1 MYICVTNKPNMKKI
15 TKELLSNP
23 KNPHYFIFSN
33 FCSVITKETKII
45 DFLPFKDSK
54 EANKYA
60 KKLNLF
66 ASFATHLEYQK
77 IVDYKLL

>member
-1 MYICVTNKPNMKKI
+1 MKQI
-15 TKELLSNP
+15 SKELLSNP

-33 FCSVITKETKII
+33 YCSIITKDSKIV

-54 EANKYA
+54 EASRYA

-66 ASFATHLEYQK
+66 ASFATHLEFQK
-77 IVDYKLL
+77 IIDYKLL

>member
-1 MYICVTNKPNMKKI
+1 MKQI
-15 TKELLSNP
+15 SKELLSNP

-33 FCSVITKETKII
+33 YCSIITKDSKIV

-66 ASFATHLEYQK
+66 ASFATHLEFQK
-77 IVDYKLL
+77 IIDYKLL